1 MEVNIKVCVELSENT
16 QKFLA
21 GIIAGAVS
29 NQPAQAVQATQTA
42 TPEQPAK
49 KATPKKEAAKPV
61 AEAAKAEQVKA
72 EEVAPVKETTG
83 PVDTGTSTGP
93 VQTAEAAT
101 ELTYND
107 LKLIMQKKIGEGKR
121 DGVKE
126 SLNSLGAPSLTALPK
141 EKYGE
146 FKELLEAL

>member
-1 MEVNIKVCVELSENT
+1 MEINVKVCVELSETT

-29 NQPAQAVQATQTA
+29 NQPVQTTQTA
-42 TPEQPAK
+42 LPEQPVK
-49 KATPKKEAAKPV
+49 KAAPKKEAAKAV
-61 AEAAKAEQVKA
+61 AETAPAKVEQTKD
-72 EEVAPVKETTG
+72 EEEAPVKETTG

>member
-1 MEVNIKVCVELSENT
+1 MEINVKVCVELSETT

-29 NQPAQAVQATQTA
+29 NQPVQTTQTA
-42 TPEQPAK
+42 LPEQPVK
-49 KATPKKEAAKPV
+49 KAAPKKEAAKPV
-61 AEAAKAEQVKA
+61 AEAAKAEQAKA

>member
-1 MEVNIKVCVELSENT
+1 MEINVKVCVELSETT

-29 NQPAQAVQATQTA
+29 NQPVQTTQAALT
-42 TPEQPAK
+42 EQPAK
-49 KATPKKEAAKPV
+49 KAAPKREAAKAV
-61 AEAAKAEQVKA
+61 AEAAPAKVEQTKA
-72 EEVAPVKETTG
+72 EEVAPVKETAE
-83 PVDTGTSTGP
+83 PVDAGTSTGP

>member
-1 MEVNIKVCVELSENT
+1 MEINVKVCVELSETT

-29 NQPAQAVQATQTA
+29 NQPVQTTQTA
-42 TPEQPAK
+42 LPEQPVK
-49 KATPKKEAAKPV
+49 KAAPKKEAAKAV
-61 AEAAKAEQVKA
+61 AEAAPAKAERAKD
-72 EEVAPVKETTG
+72 EEEAPVKEATG
-83 PVDTGTSTGP
+83 PVDTGTSSGP
-93 VQTAEAAT
+93 VQAEAAT

-146 FKELLEAL
+146 LKELLEAL